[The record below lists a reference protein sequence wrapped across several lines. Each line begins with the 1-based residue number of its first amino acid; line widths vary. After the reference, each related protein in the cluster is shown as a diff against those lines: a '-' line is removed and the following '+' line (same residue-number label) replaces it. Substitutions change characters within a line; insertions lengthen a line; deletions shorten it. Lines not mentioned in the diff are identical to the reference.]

1 MLKRSLAAFLIAAS
15 ATLSLAEE
23 HSKIHQ
29 PTLSPQTSGTTNGLI
44 AVSPVNSRVVW
55 AAGRGGTFVVT
66 ADGGETWEG
75 GVVPGAE
82 TLQFRDVQG
91 VSHEVA
97 YLLSIGSNPTDFR
110 IYKTADGGATWTMQ
124 FQNQNPNA
132 FYDCFAFWTP
142 KQGIAHSDSV
152 NGQFPDLRTTD
163 GMTWHD
169 ISNNLPPALPGEA
182 SFASSGTCVA
192 TQGRRNAWIAT
203 GGSTT
208 ARILA
213 TRDGGDTWNAY
224 DTPLVSSPSAGAFT
238 VAFRDPWH
246 GIVGG
251 GDLNPSDPNNAAT
264 AASDDGGRTWKLTNK
279 PPVTGAIFGLSYVRR
294 AGHGDDQ
301 EGDDDR
307 HTGHGDQEGGDDERH
322 AVVVTANAG
331 GAAWTPDEGSTWFTL
346 PGVTGYWAV
355 AFASPEAGW
364 LVGTGG
370 RILKI
375 SFRE

>member
-208 ARILA
+208 ARVLA

-301 EGDDDR
+301 EGDYDR

>member
-1 MLKRSLAAFLIAAS
+1 MLKRTLAVFLIAAFAF

-29 PTLSPQTSGTTNGLI
+29 PKIVAQQSGTINGLI

-55 AAGRGGTFVVT
+55 ASGRGGTFVLT
-66 ADGGETWEG
+66 TDGGKTWKA
-75 GVVPGAE
+75 GVVPGTEA
-82 TLQFRDVQG
+82 LQFRDVQG
-91 VSHEVA
+91 VSDKVA
-97 YLLSIGSNPTDFR
+97 YLQSIGNNPTDFR
-110 IYKTADGGATWTMQ
+110 IYKTTDGGATWTLQ
-124 FQNQNPNA
+124 FQNQNPGA

-142 KQGIAHSDSV
+142 TRGISHSDSV
-152 NGQFPDLRTTD
+152 NGVFPDLRIKD
-163 GMTWHD
+163 GHNWMD
-169 ISNNLPPALPGEA
+169 ISNNMPPALPGEA

-192 TQGRRNAWIAT
+192 TQGQRNAWIAT

-224 DTPLVSSPSAGAFT
+224 DTPLLSSPSAGAFT
-238 VAFRDPWH
+238 VDFRSARH

-251 GDLNPSDPNNAAT
+251 GDLDPADPTSAAT
-264 AASDDGGRTWKLTNK
+264 ATSDDGGRTWKLTSK

-294 AGHGDDQ
+294 LRELGKHGDDN
-301 EGDDDR
+301 EG
-307 HTGHGDQEGGDDERH
+307 EDDESRS
-322 AVVVTANAG
+322 VVITANDG
-331 GAAWTPDEGSTWFTL
+331 GAAWTPDEGKTWFTL
-346 PGVTGYWAV
+346 PGVSGFWAV

-364 LVGTGG
+364 LVGTDG

-375 SFRE
+375 SF